1 MKYLLTM
8 VLGLIISVPAVGQ
21 RVQHDKRVYGKAK
34 VEKHEDNKGCSKCAA
49 LKKQVEG
56 MRKRMSEV
64 MKDKKASKGRP
75 ATRGKRGE
83 RSSRGRSSRFG
94 GNRSTSRRSGPP
106 SKKGPPAKTKK
117 AMEDRRKEWI
127 DVNSDER
134 KKWEDLIR
142 KRLQGSINEY
152 RKTDESR
159 KIDWRKFAEMRK

>member
-34 VEKHEDNKGCSKCAA
+34 VEKHEDKKGCSECAA
-49 LKKQVEG
+49 LKKQVAG

-64 MKDKKASKGRP
+64 MKRGKATEGRP

>member
-1 MKYLLTM
+1 MKYLFAM

-142 KRLQGSINEY
+142 KRLQGTN
-152 RKTDESR
+152 RESR
-159 KIDWRKFAEMRK
+159 KIDWRKFAQMRK